1 VPNDKLSA
9 KEAALLAQ
17 ARVELGKISSI
28 DADRAAAPPDSQAAQ
43 RDMAVRA
50 PGRSVDGAHGA
61 APVARAGPVIQIV
74 TLGGAA
80 RAPATDPARR
90 AAALMAAARAETERL
105 RRRRR
110 RLYVWVP
117 LAFMSA
123 AGLWTLLWMWH

>member
-1 VPNDKLSA
+1 MPNDKLPA

-17 ARVELGKISSI
+17 ARAELAKNPR
-28 DADRAAAPPDSQAAQ
+28 AHAHAAAAPGSQAAQ
-43 RDMAVRA
+43 RDTAPRA
-50 PGRSVDGAHGA
+50 AGGSIAGANGT
-61 APVARAGPVIQIV
+61 APAGVIQIV

-90 AAALMAAARAETERL
+90 AAALMAAARAESERKRL
-105 RRRRR
+105 RWR

-123 AGLWTLLWMWH
+123 VGLWTLLWMWH